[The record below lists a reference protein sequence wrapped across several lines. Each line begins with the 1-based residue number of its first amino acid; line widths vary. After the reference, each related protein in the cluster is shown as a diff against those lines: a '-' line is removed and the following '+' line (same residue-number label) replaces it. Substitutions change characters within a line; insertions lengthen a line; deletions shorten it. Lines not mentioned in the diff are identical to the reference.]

1 MFYILTPE
9 NKKGISDVIRTSPN
23 ITIFYYWNMCGHCT
37 ALRPTWDKVCKK
49 YKNNGECDIV
59 NVEVSHLSHLPAK
72 YKKGVVGFPTIAKFC
87 NGVKIEEYNGERVFK
102 NIDTFVKGKGKGKR
116 K

>member
-9 NKKGISDVIRTSPN
+9 NKKGVSDVIKTSPN

-49 YKNNGECDIV
+49 YKNNSDCDIV
-59 NVEVSHLSHLPAK
+59 NVEVSHLPHLPAK
-72 YKKGVVGFPTIAKFC
+72 YKKGVSGFPTIVKYMK
-87 NGVKIEEYNGERVFK
+87 GVKVAEFNDERVFNK
-102 NIDTFVKGKGKGKR
+102 LDKFVKG
-116 K
+116 